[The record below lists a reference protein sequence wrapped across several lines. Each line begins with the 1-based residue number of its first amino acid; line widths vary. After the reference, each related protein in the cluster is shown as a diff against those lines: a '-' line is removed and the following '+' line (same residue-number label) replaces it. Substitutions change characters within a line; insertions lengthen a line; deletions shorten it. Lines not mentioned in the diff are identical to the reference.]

1 MKLATTTQI
10 DSQGK
15 TSEASRLRIPLVLT
29 GVLLGIL
36 VSALDMTVV
45 GTALPRVIAEL
56 RGLDRYAWVFTAY
69 MLAQTAS
76 MPIWGKLSDLYGRKW
91 FYLGSL
97 AMFLAGSALSGMATS
112 MNQLILF
119 RALQGL
125 GAGAMLPIGRAILG
139 DIFPP
144 AERGKYEGLTGG
156 VYGLAAVVGPTL
168 GGLITDHWTWRWVF
182 FVNLP
187 VGVCA
192 LAVLY
197 WALPLAVR
205 NTPQRHSVNILESAL
220 LVLGIVPLLLAFT
233 WAGSTYAWGSPQIIG
248 LVGLSSILLLAFVQ
262 AERRAVDP
270 TVPLSLFKNR
280 IFTVSTIATFLE
292 GMGTLSAPI
301 YIALFIQGVM
311 GRSAT
316 SSGIIATPT
325 MVGVIVASVLSG
337 VLASRTGRY
346 RIITVIGLTISAI
359 SLFLLADMNLSTGM
373 LTAAIN
379 MVIFGIGIGSV
390 MALFTV
396 IVQNA
401 VDHDR
406 MGVATS
412 TLSFFGN
419 IGGTIGAAILSSLMN
434 SAFLSDFQ
442 NHLPAILTGV
452 MTPDKIAAL
461 RDPQALLDPH
471 ALDALQTA
479 FALYGP
485 QGKTMLEQF
494 VQTIRLALGGALHDV
509 FLAAA
514 GVLIIAALSCL
525 FLKEI
530 PLKKSLDQEDT

>member
-1 MKLATTTQI
+1 MKIEATLQIGRQGRTTV
-10 DSQGK
+10 D
-15 TSEASRLRIPLVLT
+15 SRLRIPFVLT

-76 MPIWGKLSDLYGRKW
+76 MPVWGKLSDLYGRKW

-97 AMFLAGSALSGMATS
+97 AMFLAGSMFSGMATS

-156 VYGLAAVVGPTL
+156 AYGLAAVIGPTL

-197 WALPLAVR
+197 WALPRPVR
-205 NTPQRHSVNILESAL
+205 KTLQRHSLDIAGSVL
-220 LVLGIVPLLLAFT
+220 LVLGILPLLLAFS

-248 LVGLSSILLLAFVQ
+248 LVGVSGVLLLSFIL
-262 AERRAVDP
+262 AERRASEP
-270 TVPLSLFKNR
+270 TVPLSLFRNG
-280 IFTVSTIATFLE
+280 IFTVSAVATFLE
-292 GMGTLSAPI
+292 GMGTLAAPI

-311 GRSAT
+311 GQSAT
-316 SSGIIATPT
+316 NSGIIATPT
-325 MVGVIVASVLSG
+325 MAGVIVASILSG

-346 RIITVIGLTISAI
+346 RIITVIGLGISAI
-359 SLFLLADMNLSTGM
+359 SMLLLAGMNVSTSM
-373 LTAAIN
+373 ATAVIN
-379 MVIFGIGIGSV
+379 MIIFGVGIGSV

-396 IVQNA
+396 IAQNA

-419 IGGTIGAAILSSLMN
+419 IGGTLGAAILGSLMN
-434 SAFLSDFQ
+434 SDFLTEFQ
-442 NHLPAILTGV
+442 KHLPAALTQ
-452 MTPDKIAAL
+452 MMSPDKLSAL
-461 RDPQALLDPH
+461 RDPQTLLDPQ
-471 ALDALQTA
+471 ALDALKAA
-479 FALYGP
+479 FASYGP
-485 QGKTMLEQF
+485 QGEVLLGQLMQAT
-494 VQTIRLALGGALHDV
+494 RLALGGALHDV
-509 FLAAA
+509 FLAGA
-514 GVLIIAALSCL
+514 GILVIAALACL

-530 PLKKSLDQEDT
+530 PLKKSTD